1 LKKFDLIMVYFDI
14 SSGAGGVSLP
24 PMALGPS
31 SGPFGASMNLQV
43 STLQYLISAIG
54 VFFGLMIL

>member
-1 LKKFDLIMVYFDI
+1 GYGSCRFTG

-43 STLQYLISAIG
+43 SPLQYLISAVG
-54 VFFGLMIL
+54 VFFALMIL